1 MVLAAGVTALALIGT
16 TSVALL
22 GGDDLPLVQI
32 GGGAAAPMGDASAAA
47 GPLRMAESG
56 DAATSMMWTPT
67 LFRFVLADGV
77 DFPADSGPAWRLVP
91 PTDLAAAAVPI
102 AEALGLPRPVT
113 SEWDANALQSD
124 GADGSSLWFSPSG
137 DWYFSGAYDEALNWD
152 CPELPFEDAAP
163 GETGAPAE
171 AGEAA
176 AIGECV
182 APPPLDG
189 VPDADRARS
198 LAIRLLASLGHSD
211 IRITS
216 VHVDDWSAW
225 VSAELTDGGVPA
237 GSGLMVGVGFG
248 GAERV
253 TSAHGTLASVEPLG
267 SYPTIDAAAA
277 LTRLEAEMSA
287 WMDVGPIARPYPTP
301 ADERSSTGDDEPD
314 DVTDAATDDEAPV
327 PVEVTVTIVSIELMS
342 MVTWSSDGMVLL
354 VPHYRLVDQDGGWW
368 FVVAVADRY
377 VAG

>member
-16 TSVALL
+16 TSVVLL

-32 GGGAAAPMGDASAAA
+32 GGGAAAPMGDASAAS

-77 DFPADSGPAWRLVP
+77 DFPAGSGPAWRLVP

-102 AEALGLPRPVT
+102 AEVLGLPRPVT

-216 VHVDDWSAW
+216 VHIDDWSAW
-225 VSAELTDGGVPA
+225 VSAELTDGGVPE

-287 WMDVGPIARPYPTP
+287 WMDVGPIARPYPMP
-301 ADERSSTGDDEPD
+301 ADERSSTGDDEAD
-314 DVTDAATDDEAPV
+314 DATDAATDDEPPV
-327 PVEVTVTIVSIELMS
+327 PVEVAVTIVSIELMS

-377 VAG
+377 VAS